1 MYYEQFYEKIDNN
14 KSFVELFPINLK
26 LKYDEIKLSLQ
37 DLDVL
42 KNIVSLKEKILANE
56 YEYIRITDWIFEKIN
71 GIDMMFDSRVYNKYK
86 MRNHINYYLDK
97 IKFKLRTNSIRE
109 RINFIEHFL
118 ENSVEYDIEEEN
130 IVIYILFNYPLYFD
144 NDNEVISEKI

>member
-1 MYYEQFYEKIDNN
+1 
-14 KSFVELFPINLK
+14 
-26 LKYDEIKLSLQ
+26 
-37 DLDVL
+37 
-42 KNIVSLKEKILANE
+42 
-56 YEYIRITDWIFEKIN
+56 
-71 GIDMMFDSRVYNKYK
+71 

-130 IVIYILFNYPLYFD
+130 IIIYILFNYPLYFD
-144 NDNEVISEKI
+144 NDNEVISEKIERIEKGIKKLNFFGNKEYLSEKQKFYNLFLLSLKKKNLKIIFDDFIKLTNSSNRSNILFRHILILKLCRLLEFWEQLKNKKNF